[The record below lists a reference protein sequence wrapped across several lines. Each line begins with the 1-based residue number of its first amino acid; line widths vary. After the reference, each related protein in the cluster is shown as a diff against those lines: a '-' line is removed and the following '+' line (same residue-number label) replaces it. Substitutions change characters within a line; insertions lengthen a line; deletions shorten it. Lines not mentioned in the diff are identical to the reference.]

1 MRYRIQIE
9 ELLGATLFCVTTI
22 TSWGGNLNSRTVM
35 YTMEQNEISGNDLP
49 ELIGWLAMKMAE
61 SQS

>member
-1 MRYRIQIE
+1 MRYRIQIQ
-9 ELLGATLFCVTTI
+9 ELLDVTLFVVTSI
-22 TSWGGNLNSRTVM
+22 NEYGGTLRSTTKM
-35 YTMEQNEISGNDLP
+35 YTMEQTEIHGNDLP